1 LRLPQKPP
9 DYRGI
14 LQDPGLLVRL
24 AALSEVRQIVEKANA
39 DYVHWEDFRYKFSA
53 PPGFAIEDVWRFLR
67 MNRLSGARPIP
78 LTAPD
83 GTGFYYSMPDCVQRD
98 LQFVEHY
105 AGAQLEIL
113 EPSSPTKTERD
124 RYLIN
129 SLMQEAI
136 TSSQLEGAAITLQQG
151 KDLLRAGRKP
161 RTQGERMVLN
171 NYVTIRRLGELAGQ
185 PLTAGMIHELQRN
198 ITADTLDRPDAAGRF
213 RKADE
218 RVDVVDPE
226 GNVLYTPPPADQL
239 PDRIERLCAFAN
251 DAREMP
257 FVHPVV
263 RAILLHF
270 WLACEH
276 PYVDGNGRTAR
287 ALFYWYMLKSGY
299 WLMEF
304 VSVSSALLEA
314 PAQYR
319 DAFLYSETDAGD
331 ATYFLVYH
339 LRAIRRA
346 LESLKQH
353 IERKQQEMA
362 EMTHLLKGHKSLNHR
377 QHALLHHAIRH
388 SGAVYTFRSHATSH
402 SVSLATA
409 RTDLWWLVKAGFLQE
424 KKRGREH
431 VYLPVPNLAR
441 TIREAVAQ
449 TGDEE
454 HL

>member
-1 LRLPQKPP
+1 MRLPQNPP
-9 DYRGI
+9 DFREVF
-14 LQDPGLLVRL
+14 QNTDLLNRL
-24 AALSEVRQIVEKANA
+24 AASPEVREIAEKANA
-39 DYVHWEDFRYKFSA
+39 DYVHWEDFRYRFTA
-53 PPGFAIEDVWRFLR
+53 PPTFAIEDVWRFLR
-67 MNRLSGARPIP
+67 LNRMGSARPFP
-78 LTAPD
+78 LSTPNGA
-83 GTGFYYSMPDCVQRD
+83 GFYYGMPDCVLRD

-113 EPSSPTKTERD
+113 EPSSPTRVDRD

-161 RTQGERMVLN
+161 RDLGEQMVLN
-171 NYVTIRRLGELAGQ
+171 NYVTIRRLGELARR
-185 PLTAGMIHELQRN
+185 PLTADTIHELQRG
-198 ITADTLDRPDAAGRF
+198 ITAGTLDNPDAAGRF
-213 RKADE
+213 RKPDE
-218 RVDVVDPE
+218 RVTVVDNE
-226 GNVLYTPPPADQL
+226 GRLLYTPPPAGQL
-239 PDRIERLCAFAN
+239 PERMERLCQFAN
-251 DAREMP
+251 DSREMP

-319 DAFLYSETDAGD
+319 DAFLFSETDAGD

-339 LRAIRRA
+339 LKALRRA
-346 LESLKQH
+346 LENLKQH
-353 IERKQQEMA
+353 IERKQHETA
-362 EMTHLLKGHKSLNHR
+362 EMMHLLRGHESLNHR
-377 QHALLHHAIRH
+377 QYALLHHAVRH

-402 SVSLATA
+402 RVSLLTA
-409 RTDLWWLVKAGFLQE
+409 RTDLRWLVKAGFLQE
-424 KKRGREH
+424 RKRGRER
-431 VYLPVPNLAR
+431 VFLPVPNLGR
-441 TIREAVAQ
+441 KIREAA
-449 TGDEE
+449 GHESGGASS
-454 HL
+454 